1 MGEQGP
7 ATHTPS
13 PTFHACRCAPSE
25 PHQGTACFLHHRCA
39 RISLAYILCARATR
53 LRQVGPYNNPQ
64 ETYNYYYLP
73 FCQPSGK
80 GEKPAHKWGGLG
92 EVLQGNELIDS
103 QLDLKF
109 RSAPCPGSLAWPAC
123 STGAALGHGGSRG
136 PVNLQHGQ
144 ASAVPASPPMRSCDK
159 NGATPSGAAG
169 LSIICSSTATVL
181 EGCRLPHVIPTASSA
196 ELQACRRHD
205 WSHAL
210 LFSLMTPCL
219 APQRRSRSGRSA
231 R

>member
-7 ATHTPS
+7 ATHTS
-13 PTFHACRCAPSE
+13 CTTFHACCCAVRRLRLNEALSRSRPCAVVRCT
-25 PHQGTACFLHHRCA
+25 H
-39 RISLAYILCARATR
+39 ILLCERVR

-109 RSAPCPGSLAWPAC
+109 RSAPCASSSAWPAC
-123 STGAALGHGGSRG
+123 MGVALGRGRSTG
-136 PVNLQHGQ
+136 PVNLQHVH
-144 ASAVPASPPMRSCDK
+144 AAAVSASPR
-159 NGATPSGAAG
+159 N
-169 LSIICSSTATVL
+169 
-181 EGCRLPHVIPTASSA
+181 ASSRPKWGQ
-196 ELQACRRHD
+196 LRV
-205 WSHAL
+205 AL
-210 LFSLMTPCL
+210 LASQPSIAAQRLCWRIADCGLLP
-219 APQRRSRSGRSA
+219 PQRAPLHCRPA
-231 R
+231 RAMINCMPCNFRH